1 MEVRVMKNMNIKR
14 MKRVLTSLLA
24 MILIFSLC
32 SCGAMK
38 NWGKPVQSIEAQENT
53 GTESGE
59 EDVTVSEYGDQ
70 GTKMVSKKVELPQQV
85 SYPDAEGFGSDES
98 FDDEGFNADYDK
110 WFENHQTQLEISKDT
125 VKKLYEYYQKTLPYM
140 LNHEQ
145 GKNILYSPVNV
156 YLALAMLCEIT
167 DGETRQQVIEIL
179 GEKDIESLRKTVKD
193 VWDTSY
199 VDDGSVTSI
208 LAASLWMNQDI
219 KFNQETID
227 QLAQTYYAESYKGTP
242 GTAEMDKALQN
253 WLNEH
258 TGNLLKEQA
267 GQITLDPRT
276 ILALATTLYFK
287 VRWNNEFNPQMN
299 TTETFH
305 AVTGDVEKEFMHSS
319 GSDSYFWGENFSAVS
334 RSLLNSGSMVLI
346 LPDEG
351 KTPQDLLNDQETL
364 DFIASQ
370 GNLGEWKN
378 SRHLIVHQS
387 IPKFDAD
394 SMTDLGA
401 AMKQMGIED
410 VFDFEKADFSPML
423 AEKQEAALTTAKHA
437 VRVKIDEEG
446 VEAAAF
452 TVMAMCGSAMPP
464 NEEVDFILD
473 RPFLFV
479 ITGANGLPLFTG
491 IVEQP

>member
-1 MEVRVMKNMNIKR
+1 MKNMNIKR

-53 GTESGE
+53 GTESEE

-85 SYPDAEGFGSDES
+85 SYPDAEGFDSDES

-110 WFENHQTQLEISKDT
+110 WFENHQAQLEISKDT

-167 DGETRQQVIEIL
+167 DGETRQQVMEIL

-193 VWDTSY
+193 VWETSY

-208 LAASLWMNQDI
+208 LAASLWMNQDVE
-219 KFNQETID
+219 FNQETID
-227 QLAQTYYAESYKGTP
+227 QLAETYYAESYKGTP
-242 GTAEMDKALQN
+242 GTKEMDQALQT
-253 WLNEH
+253 WLNDH
-258 TGNLLKEQA
+258 TGNLLKDQA
-267 GQITLDPRT
+267 SQITLDLRT

-287 VRWNNEFNPQMN
+287 VRWDNEFYPQMN

-305 AVTGDVEKEFMHSS
+305 AITGDVEKEFMHSS
-319 GSDSYFWGENFSAVS
+319 GSDNYYWGDNFTAVK
-334 RSLLNSGSMVLI
+334 RSLLNSGSMMLI

-351 KTPQDLLNDQETL
+351 KTPADLLKDQETM
-364 DFIASQ
+364 DFISNDS
-370 GNLGEWKN
+370 GTWKN
-378 SRHLIVHQS
+378 SKYLIVNQS
-387 IPKFDAD
+387 IPKFDVN

-401 AMKQMGIED
+401 AMRQMGIVD
-410 VFDFEKADFSPML
+410 VFDMDKADFRPML
-423 AEKQEAALTTAKHA
+423 AQEQDVALTSAKHA

-452 TVMAMCGSAMPP
+452 TVMAACGAAMPP
-464 NEEVDFILD
+464 EEEVDFILD